1 MDDTIALIRKSHD
14 GDKKAREELVEKN
27 IGLIWCVVKRFYGRG
42 AEPEDLFQIG
52 SIGLLKAI
60 DKFDLS
66 YEVQFSTYAVPMIS
80 GEIRRFLRDDGMIK
94 VSRSM
99 KETAYKAYI
108 AREKMEEKLKRE
120 PTLTEIAAEIGV
132 TSEELAQAFDASA
145 QIESLHKV
153 IYQGDGSDIS
163 LMDKLP
169 CEDDPCE
176 DMMNRMV
183 LEEMLSKLDKKERQL
198 IYMRYYQDKTQT
210 EIAGILGVSQVQV
223 SRLEKK
229 ILKKMKSGE

>member
-1 MDDTIALIRKSHD
+1 MA
-14 GDKKAREELVEKN
+14 
-27 IGLIWCVVKRFYGRG
+27 
-42 AEPEDLFQIG
+42 
-52 SIGLLKAI
+52 
-60 DKFDLS
+60 
-66 YEVQFSTYAVPMIS
+66 
-80 GEIRRFLRDDGMIK
+80 
-94 VSRSM
+94 
-99 KETAYKAYI
+99 
-108 AREKMEEKLKRE
+108 ME
-120 PTLTEIAAEIGV
+120 AG
-132 TSEELAQAFDASA
+132 A
-145 QIESLHKV
+145 QIESLQKM